1 MSTATSPSLPR
12 SRQRR
17 QGSTSSSIA
26 LSPSL
31 RATDDSPYPPDMPRP
46 EMPRHRSS
54 MSVASMSKEDIKN
67 MEALINGYEAEE
79 EMIMNKLSRR
89 LDELRR
95 HEVSMSMAMEVESEN
110 IVNRLQRQ
118 LRVVQGQLAAAQ
130 AGSGSTDGGSG
141 QAPGKTRSSD
151 KETGF
156 PNAVGLQA
164 FLSGSDPVV
173 MGNAV
178 EALRAEKAEMQHRI
192 DSLSNDN
199 DSLRQ
204 ELIDLRRRLG
214 IPVDD
219 LVGLGGNKKKS
230 ASTLHPALTNT
241 MLPSNGEPLP
251 SQPISFNRQSAN
263 TTGFSTSTSSSSDAA
278 QSPLVSYSAAE
289 TGATSFSPSPFGS
302 ASQHSFSYAVPP
314 PPANTFASPSAG
326 YYNAG
331 GRIVHPAGTGG
342 MPLTYPSVP
351 PPSLSTSLTSTSA
364 VSPAGSPTH
373 SRRPSLGRIAE
384 TGSFARG
391 RVESFGV
398 GGGRS
403 LRDRSK
409 GEVVEE
415 EALED

>member
-1 MSTATSPSLPR
+1 
-12 SRQRR
+12 
-17 QGSTSSSIA
+17 
-26 LSPSL
+26 
-31 RATDDSPYPPDMPRP
+31 
-46 EMPRHRSS
+46 
-54 MSVASMSKEDIKN
+54 MSKDEIKS

-95 HEVSMSMAMEVESEN
+95 HELAMSVAMEAESES

-118 LRVVQGQLAAAQ
+118 LRVVQGQLAAAK
-130 AGSGSTDGGSG
+130 AGSED
-141 QAPGKTRSSD
+141 AGKTSGGRIGSSSN
-151 KETGF
+151 EAEGL
-156 PNAVGLQA
+156 PNTVGLQA

-173 MGNAV
+173 MGNAI
-178 EALRAEKAEMQHRI
+178 ESLRAEKDDMQHRI
-192 DSLSNDN
+192 DDLSNDN
-199 DSLRQ
+199 DALRQ

-219 LVGLGGNKKKS
+219 LVGLGGNKKK
-230 ASTLHPALTNT
+230 TTPTFHPTSSNISH
-241 MLPSNGEPLP
+241 PSNGEPAP
-251 SQPISFNRQSAN
+251 SQPISFNRQPA
-263 TTGFSTSTSSSSDAA
+263 TGFSTSTSSSSDAA

-302 ASQHSFSYAVPP
+302 ASQHSYSYAVPP
-314 PPANTFASPSAG
+314 PPANTFASPQTG
-326 YYNAG
+326 YYTAG

-351 PPSLSTSLTSTSA
+351 PPSLSTSIASTSA

-391 RVESFGV
+391 RVESFGMS
-398 GGGRS
+398 GSRS
-403 LRDRSK
+403 LRERSK
-409 GEVVEE
+409 DEVVEE
-415 EALED
+415 EAVED